1 MVNKLL
7 EMIFKKTYYA
17 IQVVLGENNTFKKQY
32 YKYLSNKY
40 SNLLEE
46 FVVEESAETVKAI
59 VDSYIEDE
67 LRQWKNK
74 SRQEILSMLDNDAA
88 FEQLIFLSETAFNDA
103 QKCLSAGIHLN
114 DEKEYKS
121 RLEELANCIDVIKPC
136 NIEAAKD
143 LLSESIL
150 DIDFVFNKTNVK
162 SLRLAKI
169 I

>member
-1 MVNKLL
+1 MGG
-7 EMIFKKTYYA
+7 Y
-17 IQVVLGENNTFKKQY
+17 
-32 YKYLSNKY
+32 
-40 SNLLEE
+40 LLEE

-67 LRQWKNK
+67 LRQWENK
-74 SRQEILSMLDNDAA
+74 SRQEMLSMLDNDAA
-88 FEQLIFLSETAFNDA
+88 FEQLIFLPETAFSDA
-103 QKCLSAGIHLN
+103 QKCLSAGIHLS

-121 RLEELANCIDVIKPC
+121 RLEELANCVDVINPC

-150 DIDFVFNKTNVK
+150 DIDFVFNKANVK